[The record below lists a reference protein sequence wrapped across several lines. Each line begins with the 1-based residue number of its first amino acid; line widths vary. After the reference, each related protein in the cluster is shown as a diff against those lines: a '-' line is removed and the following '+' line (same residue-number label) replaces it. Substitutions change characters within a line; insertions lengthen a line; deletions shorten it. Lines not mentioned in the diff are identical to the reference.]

1 VAALSFPSRL
11 APYQG
16 HRGRGG
22 AALRLVDDGRN
33 RSPVIGYDWPATVGE
48 SPVLALVPEPSRL
61 RRTRRRPSSAV
72 RLRRTL
78 LALTGLMVVGLALP
92 LGGAGG
98 PSHPSG
104 SALAGTTHPVEYTV
118 QPGDTLWS
126 IAVGVDP
133 SADPRPLVAKLAS
146 QTGSATVE
154 PGERITV
161 P

>member
-1 VAALSFPSRL
+1 MAALSFPSRL
-11 APYQG
+11 TPD
-16 HRGRGG
+16 RGG
-22 AALRLVDDGRN
+22 QGGVALRLVDDGRN
-33 RSPVIGYDWPATVGE
+33 RSPVIGYDWPATAGE
-48 SPVLALVPEPSRL
+48 SPILALVPDPVPV
-61 RRTRRRPSSAV
+61 RRVRRRVSSAV

-104 SALAGTTHPVEYTV
+104 SALAGTTHPIEYIV

-126 IAVGVDP
+126 IATAVDP

-146 QTGSATVE
+146 QTGSDTVE
-154 PGERITV
+154 PGEHITV